1 MFRNEEEAK
10 KKQRELKKIEDLEVK
25 KAKRDCEEL
34 EKKVATLNQRL
45 ERIKNKK
52 LTSNRIAKNRKL
64 LVDSYSNRVG
74 YMNLK
79 SRYSTSVQNNS
90 KNLGLI
96 KLKEIKRRKTQNQL
110 DLINEKLLVYRE
122 TNRELE
128 SVLRESDNFPKMIEI
143 EKRENY
149 YLTQRLQLLIQ
160 ESK

>member
-110 DLINEKLLVYRE
+110 DLINERLLVYRE